1 MKIRPFCVVDMD
13 AVIALWQACELI
25 RPWNNPHL
33 DILRK
38 LKVQS
43 SLFVVG
49 EQGSDIIATAMF
61 GYDGHRGWVNYLAVL
76 PRHQKLGYARQ
87 LMEYGE
93 RELLSLG
100 CPKLNLQIRSDNMQA
115 RSFYTSLGYAEDEVV
130 SYGKRLLED
139 KSC

>member
-1 MKIRPFCVVDMD
+1 MKIRPFCLVDMD

-25 RPWNNPHL
+25 RPWNNPHF

-87 LMEYGE
+87 LMKYGE

>member
-1 MKIRPFCVVDMD
+1 
-13 AVIALWQACELI
+13 
-25 RPWNNPHL
+25 
-33 DILRK
+33 LRK

-76 PRHQKLGYARQ
+76 PSQQKLGYARQ

-139 KSC
+139 ESC

>member
-13 AVIALWQACELI
+13 AVIVLWQACELI

-76 PRHQKLGYARQ
+76 PSQQKLGYARQ

-115 RSFYTSLGYAEDEVV
+115 RSFYTSLGYVEDEVV

-139 KSC
+139 ESS

>member
-1 MKIRPFCVVDMD
+1 
-13 AVIALWQACELI
+13 
-25 RPWNNPHL
+25 
-33 DILRK
+33 
-38 LKVQS
+38 
-43 SLFVVG
+43 
-49 EQGSDIIATAMF
+49 MF

-115 RSFYTSLGYAEDEVV
+115 RSFYTSLGYVEDEVV

-139 KSC
+139 ESC

>member
-13 AVIALWQACELI
+13 AVIVLWKACEVT

-49 EQGSDIIATAMF
+49 EQDSDIIATAMF

-76 PRHQKLGYARQ
+76 PSQQKLGYARQ

-100 CPKLNLQIRSDNMQA
+100 CPKLNLQIRSDNMHA
-115 RSFYTSLGYAEDEVV
+115 RSFYTSLGYVEDEVV

-139 KSC
+139 ESF